1 MNIKFKAEKS
11 SSAGKYYAAL
21 VLSNIKEDDGGTVK
35 VKKYLEVSLL
45 SPVPIK
51 NVNTEIQFDKWD
63 GTFNIVIKNC
73 DEISKSEYQV
83 DFVISADDKKPFT
96 LDSGN
101 NIELRLSSPSGDPD
115 LSSDLSKYIKS
126 VIITA
131 DKHPAID
138 GSVKIICQ
146 TAPDVKLKEKSVALD
161 FIIGTTKKTIF
172 VKVGET
178 HEKKLLAGNYSITAH
193 ELVSEDRNVVV
204 PVQVTPEKINIDVD
218 KVSEVKISF
227 GAIKRYSSVRFCIS
241 NIPELATE
249 NFFVTLKS
257 DNGYHYNFETRLDK
271 EINFYELPETGKLN
285 ITINTI
291 NLNNKEYQFIV
302 EPVNLENN
310 AIDVIIKKENIKV
323 KEETNDIAGKVSIYV
338 KSDKDITGK
347 FIEVRLISEHYSYN
361 QLVEVKNTNEQNFS
375 VKLKSGKYQVI
386 ASNFIDKKIVHV
398 VEVSPEFEVK
408 NGDNKI
414 KITVKASANLAVR
427 GFDPDKLTFGGCAT
441 LEPDNDTFFIKA
453 KARSIFKYAGSG
465 GDGDPGQILV
475 EDFATKNTIALARRI
490 EKVFKES
497 GNNAVHKVLPVMI
510 SYTVQLSG
518 GEDAALQSEE
528 KLKNSFAN
536 FILTLSVIMKSK
548 DDAHSVPAGIIVN
561 PDMLGNCLQHKLP
574 PNHAMPVKGPLQE
587 ALKARKALIETIPG
601 VSSAPVVPSEITE
614 DIKGYIQAVNWL
626 ISVLAPAATF
636 GWQINLWGIDGGGSQ
651 WVYGAK
657 TTDEGASLTAKEAA
671 KKIADFVRDMGV
683 YAGKYV
689 PDFLAID
696 RYEADDLT
704 PRSYGNSYCYGPQQW
719 AVYFDFCAAISAE
732 LKLPVMPWQIPASR
746 TPLLKDVVNDEFED
760 QHWGTAANYIF
771 GDPELASKVDNIH
784 PKVRNFSFSKHNAA
798 AIAQLVGDTPGA
810 MYQHGGAFDV
820 TRPAYRDF
828 PLRGIFH
835 VELGG
840 GSTVGM
846 VPPTGGRK
854 ADLNWGNQKLAE
866 YAEHP
871 VEFKDSLKKRA
882 LSR

>member
-1 MNIKFKAEKS
+1 MNIKFKAEKAS
-11 SSAGKYYAAL
+11 GAGQYYAAL
-21 VLSNIKEDDGGTVK
+21 VLSDIKEDDGGKIK
-35 VKKYLEVSLL
+35 VKTYLEVSLL

-51 NVNTEIQFDKWD
+51 DVKTEIQFDKWD
-63 GTFNIVIKNC
+63 QEFNIVIKNC
-73 DEISKSEYQV
+73 DEISKNEYQV
-83 DFVISADDKKPFT
+83 DFVISTINKQPFT
-96 LDSGN
+96 IDSGN
-101 NIELRLSSPSGDPD
+101 KIELRLSSPSGEPD
-115 LSSDLSKYIKS
+115 LRGDLSKYIKS
-126 VIITA
+126 VLITA

-138 GSVKIICQ
+138 GSVKIICE

-161 FIIGTTKKTIF
+161 FIIGTTKKPIL
-172 VKVGET
+172 VKVGDT
-178 HEKKLLAGNYSITAH
+178 HEKKLLAGSYSITPH

-204 PVQVTPEKINIDVD
+204 PVQVTPKKINIEVD
-218 KVSEVKISF
+218 KTSEVKISF
-227 GAIKRYSSVRFCIS
+227 GTIKRYSSLKFSIS

-249 NFFVTLKS
+249 TFFVTLQS
-257 DNGYHYNFETRLDK
+257 DNGYHYNFETRLDRVSN
-271 EINFYELPETGKLN
+271 IYELPATGKLN
-285 ITINTI
+285 ITVNKI
-291 NLNNKEYQFIV
+291 NLNNKAYEFNV
-302 EPVNLENN
+302 EPVNLTNN
-310 AIDVIIKKENIKV
+310 NVEVKIKKDNIKV
-323 KEETNDIAGKVSIYV
+323 KEETHNIAGKVSISLE
-338 KSDKDITGK
+338 SDKDLTGK
-347 FIEVRLISEHYSYN
+347 FIEVRLISENHSYN
-361 QLVEVKNTNEQNFS
+361 QFFEIKNKNEHDFSVEV
-375 VKLKSGKYQVI
+375 KSGKYKVI
-386 ASNFIDKKIVHV
+386 AGNFIDKKIVHV
-398 VEVSPEFEVK
+398 VETLPEIEVK
-408 NGDNKI
+408 NGDNKLKVTI
-414 KITVKASANLAVR
+414 KASANLVVR
-427 GFDPDKLTFGGCAT
+427 GFDPDTLTFGGCAT

-465 GDGDPGQILV
+465 GNGDPDKILV
-475 EDFATKNTIALARRI
+475 EDFATKNTIALARKI

-497 GNNAVHKVLPVMI
+497 ENNVVHKVLPVMI

-518 GEDAALQSEE
+518 GDDAALQSQE

-574 PNHAMPVKGPLQE
+574 ANHAMPVKGPLQE
-587 ALKARKALIETIPG
+587 ALKARKVLIETIPG
-601 VSSAPVVPSEITE
+601 VSALPAVPSGITE

-626 ISVLAPAATF
+626 VSVLAPAVTF

-657 TTDEGASLTAKEAA
+657 MTDKVASFTAKEAA

-683 YAGKYV
+683 YTGKHV

-704 PRSYGNSYCYGPQQW
+704 PRSFGNSYCYGPQQW

-746 TPLLKDVVNDEFED
+746 TPLLKDEVNVKFED
-760 QHWGTAANYIF
+760 QHWGTAANYIL
-771 GDPELASKVDNIH
+771 GDPELGSNVDNIH
-784 PKVRNFSFSKHNAA
+784 PTVRNFSFSKHNAA

-810 MYQHGGAFDV
+810 MYQQGGAFDV
-820 TRPAYRDF
+820 SRPAYRDF

-835 VELGG
+835 VEFGG

-871 VEFKDSLKKRA
+871 VEFKDSLKKK
-882 LSR
+882 